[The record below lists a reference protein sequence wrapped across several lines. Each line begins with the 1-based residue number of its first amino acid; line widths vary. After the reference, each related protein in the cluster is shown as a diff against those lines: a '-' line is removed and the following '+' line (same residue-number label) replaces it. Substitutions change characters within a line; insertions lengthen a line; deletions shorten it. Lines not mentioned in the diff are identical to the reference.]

1 MQYFHMT
8 SLDDSSRSRYEK
20 TRVRLRC
27 PACTEEFVVA
37 DIDKFLSRTKF
48 LWRLLMMNI
57 NDSHTKQKLWGT
69 LAIINSHEGIVQDMQ
84 NTGLATVFCFSC
96 IADLSEYYY
105 QRKRIK
111 YKMVGNVPLPDTYP
125 YSMIPFAK

>member
-1 MQYFHMT
+1 MT

-20 TRVRLRC
+20 TRVRLYC

-37 DIDKFLSRTKF
+37 DIDKFLSRAKF

-57 NDSHTKQKLWGT
+57 DDGRTKQKLWGT
-69 LAIINSHEGIVQDMQ
+69 LAIINSHEGIIQDMR
-84 NTGLATVFCFSC
+84 NAGLATDFCFRC

-105 QRKRIK
+105 LRKRIK
-111 YKMVGNVPLPDTYP
+111 YRMVGNVPLPDSYG
-125 YSMIPFAK
+125 Y

>member
-20 TRVRLRC
+20 TRVRLHC

-69 LAIINSHEGIVQDMQ
+69 LAIINSHEGIVHDMQ

-111 YKMVGNVPLPDTYP
+111 YRMVGNVPLPDT
-125 YSMIPFAK
+125 